1 MASEIRVD
9 KINSLSGVGTVTLS
23 PTGIDI
29 AGITTSTT
37 FVGALTGNVTGT
49 ASGNPTLSGGVD
61 NRVVTSSSATTLTG
75 ESNVNINGGILIAG
89 HTVSTTVSN
98 GEGPFLQVKGPDSR
112 GGASFIRHSAD
123 AAGCGLYIGKSRNAT
138 IGSNT
143 IVQDDDEL
151 GRITFSGDDG
161 TDIHTEAAKIVSAV
175 DGTPGANDM
184 PGRLMFYTTPD
195 GAASPLERI
204 RINSNGSVNMH
215 NTSGY
220 NTYSVDISNAG
231 ATDTGVQIRPNDG
244 NAGEAQLFIGG
255 GGVNQNKCAI
265 IFDPAGG
272 YCRGNLHFCMDN
284 TGDTSNVDSTD
295 KKLTVKADGNVEIN
309 SGNLVI
315 GTSGR
320 GIDFSATSD
329 ASGMTNELL
338 DDYEEGTWTA
348 TVTDGGSAFG
358 TNNASYVKI
367 GKMVTLSFDLINNS
381 GGNIYQVFGLPF
393 AVAQY
398 AAFNIAWISNNSQ
411 GAQGASDI
419 QGGLITTSSNQL
431 GFRVAGGNN
440 SINVADGVRFIGSG
454 TVSYTHQT
462 LPTSDLV

>member
-61 NRVVTSSSATTLTG
+61 NRVVTSSSATALTG

-175 DGTPGANDM
+175 DGTPGANDI

-454 TVSYTHQT
+454 TYE
-462 LPTSDLV
+462 TS

>member
-454 TVSYTHQT
+454 TYE
-462 LPTSDLV
+462 TS

>member
-123 AAGCGLYIGKSRNAT
+123 AGACGLYIGKSRNAT

-143 IVQDDDEL
+143 IVQSGDEL

-161 TDIHTEAAKIVSAV
+161 TNIHTQAAAIHAFV

-184 PGRLMFYTTPD
+184 PGRLSFWTTAD
-195 GAASPLERI
+195 GAASPTERI
-204 RINSNGSVNMH
+204 RINANGSVNMH

-419 QGGLITTSSNQL
+419 QGGLITTSSNHL

-454 TVSYTHQT
+454 TYE
-462 LPTSDLV
+462 TS

>member
-112 GGASFIRHSAD
+112 GGASFMRHSAD
-123 AAGCGLYIGKSRNAT
+123 ASGCGLYIGKSRNAT

-454 TVSYTHQT
+454 TYE
-462 LPTSDLV
+462 TS

>member
-272 YCRGNLHFCMDN
+272 YCRGSLHICMDN

-358 TNNASYVKI
+358 SNNASYVKI

-454 TVSYTHQT
+454 TYE
-462 LPTSDLV
+462 TS

>member
-1 MASEIRVD
+1 MCIRD
-9 KINSLSGVGTVTLS
+9 S
-23 PTGIDI
+23 
-29 AGITTSTT
+29 
-37 FVGALTGNVTGT
+37 
-49 ASGNPTLSGGVD
+49 
-61 NRVVTSSSATTLTG
+61 
-75 ESNVNINGGILIAG
+75 INGGILIAG
-89 HTVSTTVSN
+89 HTASTSTSN
-98 GEGPFLQVKGPDSR
+98 GEGPFLQVKATDSR

-284 TGDTSNVDSTD
+284 TGDTSNVDSSD
-295 KKLTVKADGNVEIN
+295 NKL
-309 SGNLVI
+309 S
-315 GTSGR
+315 
-320 GIDFSATSD
+320 
-329 ASGMTNELL
+329 
-338 DDYEEGTWTA
+338 
-348 TVTDGGSAFG
+348 
-358 TNNASYVKI
+358 
-367 GKMVTLSFDLINNS
+367 
-381 GGNIYQVFGLPF
+381 
-393 AVAQY
+393 
-398 AAFNIAWISNNSQ
+398 ISP
-411 GAQGASDI
+411 D
-419 QGGLITTSSNQL
+419 
-431 GFRVAGGNN
+431 
-440 SINVADGVRFIGSG
+440 
-454 TVSYTHQT
+454 
-462 LPTSDLV
+462 

>member
-1 MASEIRVD
+1 
-9 KINSLSGVGTVTLS
+9 
-23 PTGIDI
+23 
-29 AGITTSTT
+29 
-37 FVGALTGNVTGT
+37 
-49 ASGNPTLSGGVD
+49 
-61 NRVVTSSSATTLTG
+61 
-75 ESNVNINGGILIAG
+75 
-89 HTVSTTVSN
+89 
-98 GEGPFLQVKGPDSR
+98 
-112 GGASFIRHSAD
+112 
-123 AAGCGLYIGKSRNAT
+123 
-138 IGSNT
+138 
-143 IVQDDDEL
+143 
-151 GRITFSGDDG
+151 
-161 TDIHTEAAKIVSAV
+161 
-175 DGTPGANDM
+175 
-184 PGRLMFYTTPD
+184 
-195 GAASPLERI
+195 
-204 RINSNGSVNMH
+204 MH

-398 AAFNIAWISNNSQ
+398 AAFNLAWISNNSQ

-454 TVSYTHQT
+454 TYE
-462 LPTSDLV
+462 TS

>member
-338 DDYEEGTWTA
+338 DDYEEG
-348 TVTDGGSAFG
+348 
-358 TNNASYVKI
+358 
-367 GKMVTLSFDLINNS
+367 LSLIH
-381 GGNIYQVFGLPF
+381 I
-393 AVAQY
+393 
-398 AAFNIAWISNNSQ
+398 
-411 GAQGASDI
+411 
-419 QGGLITTSSNQL
+419 
-431 GFRVAGGNN
+431 
-440 SINVADGVRFIGSG
+440 
-454 TVSYTHQT
+454 
-462 LPTSDLV
+462 

>member
-123 AAGCGLYIGKSRNAT
+123 AAGSGLYIGKSRNAT

-272 YCRGNLHFCMDN
+272 YCRGSLHICMDN

-454 TVSYTHQT
+454 TYE
-462 LPTSDLV
+462 TS

>member
-358 TNNASYVKI
+358 SNNASYVKI

-454 TVSYTHQT
+454 TYE
-462 LPTSDLV
+462 TS

>member
-295 KKLTVKADGNVEIN
+295 KKLSISPEGYVTKPAQFHI
-309 SGNLVI
+309 LV
-315 GTSGR
+315 R
-320 GIDFSATSD
+320 R
-329 ASGMTNELL
+329 ASNQTGYNPSQ
-338 DDYEEGTWTA
+338 G
-348 TVTDGGSAFG
+348 FG
-358 TNNASYVKI
+358 TGIIYDEV
-367 GKMVTLSFDLINNS
+367 VTTQGTANSALDTSNGRITVPVAGIYFLEGSGYSSTAAFTQGWFTKNGSRLAYSDWMNNS
-381 GGNIYQVFGLPF
+381 GLSQNFNANGFHKLAANDTIGFKAYGSAHTSVTVEASIYHT
-393 AVAQY
+393 
-398 AAFNIAWISNNSQ
+398 WMR
-411 GAQGASDI
+411 
-419 QGGLITTSSNQL
+419 IT
-431 GFRVAGGNN
+431 
-440 SINVADGVRFIGSG
+440 
-454 TVSYTHQT
+454 
-462 LPTSDLV
+462 LVG